1 MKKIISKPYLFFL
14 GIIPIIFIFGYLNK
28 EKSINLGYLGGV
40 FSINFWD
47 ISLYSCIF
55 FLLISFNYAALSWTN
70 KHPKSILTIFHITTQ
85 ILSFGVFY
93 YYKTIQYD
101 SVAEPNNQI
110 NILLILSFLLFVL
123 ASMLHLI
130 NFFVSVISKSK

>member
-1 MKKIISKPYLFFL
+1 MKKIISKPHLFFL
-14 GIIPIIFIFGYLNK
+14 GIIPVIFIFGYLNK
-28 EKSINLGYLGGV
+28 EQSIDLGYFGGS
-40 FSINFWD
+40 FSINFWSV
-47 ISLYSCIF
+47 SLYSCIF

-70 KHPKSILTIFHITTQ
+70 KPPNNILTILHIITQ
-85 ILSFGVFY
+85 TLSFGVFY
-93 YYKTIQYD
+93 YYKTMLHD

-110 NILLILSFLLFVL
+110 NILLISSFLLFVL